1 MTANKMVKVIWR
13 KEKKNKKKKWN
24 QLKAWTRL
32 NKLSSADL
40 TNKSK
45 RLRFKTKK
53 RKQLKIKV

>member
-1 MTANKMVKVIWR
+1 MVKVTWR

-24 QLKAWTRL
+24 QLKALTRL

-40 TNKSK
+40 TSKLK

>member
-1 MTANKMVKVIWR
+1 MVKVIWR

-53 RKQLKIKV
+53 IKQLKIKV

>member
-1 MTANKMVKVIWR
+1 MVKVIWR

-32 NKLSSADL
+32 NKLSLADL

-45 RLRFKTKK
+45 RLRSKTKK
-53 RKQLKIKV
+53 RRQLKIKV